1 MPRTFPL
8 TPAVRTAAAALAV
21 ALATTAGA
29 QATPNADACTAPFTP
44 TYVIQGTGPFA
55 TTTDT
60 VTTRGVVVGDYEGR
74 APALRG
80 FYVQD
85 PDGDGDPATSD
96 GLFVYQRNADEVA
109 LGDLVVVTGLAG
121 DFQGQTQVRASS
133 VTICATDRRIEPVEV
148 TLPVPDPAYLDRY
161 EGMLVRFPQTLTVT
175 ETYQLGRFGQVTLAA
190 GGRLPQPTA
199 VALPGPDAAAIQ
211 AANDLARIVL
221 DDDQNDQNPDPILF
235 GGDGPLTATGTLRS
249 GATVTG
255 LVGVLAY
262 TWAGNQASP
271 NTYRLRTLGA
281 MGGGLPTFVAGDVRP
296 PPPAVPGE
304 VRVAS
309 LNVLNYFTTLGSR
322 GAQSPEELDRQAA
335 KLVAT
340 FTELDADVVGLM
352 EIENGPDAL
361 ADLVARLN
369 AATEPGRYAGV
380 DAARLGEDEIKVALV
395 YQPARVGPV
404 GEPAVLDD
412 AVDRTFGSAFN
423 RPMLA
428 QSFADARGEVFTVVV
443 THLKSKGSPCPG
455 APNLSD
461 GQGECNRTRVQA
473 LEAMLRWL
481 AADPTGVG
489 DPDVL
494 LVGDLNAYQMED
506 PVRTLVAAGYVDLHA
521 AYAGPGAYTYVF
533 DGQWGALDYAF
544 ASPTLRPQVAGA
556 AAWHAN
562 ADEPTALAYLT
573 RYKSAEQ
580 IDLLYDPGPY
590 RASDHDPVVVGL
602 DLGAP

>member
-1 MPRTFPL
+1 MPRSRPWT
-8 TPAVRTAAAALAV
+8 TVARAAATALAV
-21 ALATTAGA
+21 TLATTAGA
-29 QATPNADACTAPFTP
+29 QATPAADACAAPYTP
-44 TYVIQGTGPFA
+44 TYVIQGTGPFS

-80 FYVQD
+80 FYLQD

-133 VTICATDRRIEPVEV
+133 VTICATGLRVEPVDV
-148 TLPVPDPAYLDRY
+148 TLPVPDPAYLDRF
-161 EGMLVRFPQTLTVT
+161 EGTLVRFPQPLTVT

-199 VALPGPDAAAIQ
+199 VARPGADAAAVQ

-221 DDDQNDQNPDPILF
+221 DDDLNDQNPDPILF
-235 GGDGPLTATGTLRS
+235 GSDGPLTATRTLRS

-271 NTYRLRTLGA
+271 NSYRLRTLGA
-281 MGGGLPTFVAGDVRP
+281 MGGGPPTFVAADQRP
-296 PPPAVPGE
+296 AAPAVPGGT
-304 VRVAS
+304 RVAT

-322 GAQSPEELDRQAA
+322 GAQSREELDRQAA

-340 FTELDADVVGLM
+340 LIALDADVVGLV
-352 EIENGPDAL
+352 EIENGPDAIK
-361 ADLVARLN
+361 DLVARLN
-369 AATEPGRYAGV
+369 AATAPGRYAAV
-380 DAARLGEDEIKVALV
+380 DAAWLGADEIKVALV
-395 YQPARVGPV
+395 YQPARVLLV
-404 GEPAVLDD
+404 GASAVLDD
-412 AVDRTFGSAFN
+412 AGDPTFGSAYN

-443 THLKSKGSPCPG
+443 AHLKSKGSPCPG
-455 APNLSD
+455 APNLGD

-473 LEAMLRWL
+473 LEALLRWL
-481 AADPTGVG
+481 AADPTRVA

-494 LVGDLNAYQMED
+494 LVGDLNAYQLED
-506 PVRTLVAAGYVDLHA
+506 PVRTLEAAGYVDLQA
-521 AYAGPGAYTYVF
+521 AFEGPGSYTYVF

-544 ASPTLRPQVAGA
+544 ASPALLPQVAGA

-562 ADEPTALAYLT
+562 ADEPTALDYLT
-573 RYKSAEQ
+573 RYKSVEQ

>member
-1 MPRTFPL
+1 MPRTFATL
-8 TPAVRTAAAALAV
+8 SATRAVAAALAV
-21 ALATTAGA
+21 ALTATAGA
-29 QATPNADACTAPFTP
+29 QATPAAAACTASYTP

-80 FYVQD
+80 FYLQD

-121 DFQGQTQVRASS
+121 DFQGQTQVRASE
-133 VTICATDRRIEPVEV
+133 VTICATGERIEPIDV
-148 TLPVPDPAYLDRY
+148 TLPVPDPTYLDRF

-190 GGRLPQPTA
+190 DGRLLQPTA
-199 VALPGPDAAAIQ
+199 AALPGSAAAAVQ

-221 DDDQNDQNPDPILF
+221 DDDLNDQNPDPIRF
-235 GGDGPLTATGTLRS
+235 GGDGPLTATRTLRS

-262 TWAGNQASP
+262 TWAGDQASP

-281 MGGGLPTFVAGDVRP
+281 MGGGLPTFVAADQRP
-296 PPPAVPGE
+296 PAPAVPGD

-322 GAQSPEELDRQAA
+322 GAQSPDEFDRQAA

-340 FTELDADVVGLM
+340 FVELDAAVVGLM
-352 EIENGPDAL
+352 EIENGPDAQ

-369 AATEPGRYAGV
+369 AATAPGRYAAV
-380 DAARLGEDEIKVALV
+380 DAPWLGEDEIKVALV

-404 GEPAVLDD
+404 GAPAVLDD
-412 AVDRTFGSAFN
+412 AVDPTFGSSYN

-428 QSFADARGEVFTVVV
+428 QSFADAHGEVFTVVV

-455 APNLSD
+455 SPNLSD
-461 GQGECNRTRVQA
+461 GQGECNRTRVHGI
-473 LEAMLRWL
+473 EAMLRWL
-481 AADPTGVG
+481 DAEPSGVG

-494 LVGDLNAYQMED
+494 LVGDLNAYQFED
-506 PVRTLVAAGYVDLHA
+506 PVRTLVAAGYVDLQA
-521 AYAGPGAYTYVF
+521 AFEGPGAYTYVF

-562 ADEPTALAYLT
+562 ADEPIALDYFT
-573 RYKSAEQ
+573 RYKSTEQ
-580 IDLLYDPGPY
+580 LDLLYDAGPY

-602 DLGAP
+602 DLGAH